1 MPEAALYWGLALLG
15 VALILAII
23 DIFLPTG
30 GILGVTSLVVAIAG
44 VVLLFNHSTTW
55 GIIGMFAVILGGPTA
70 FFLGLRVM
78 PSTPLGQKL
87 VLGGDK
93 DPEAA
98 PPEAPDAAL
107 RALIGAQGD
116 VVTDLRPIGTVR
128 INGQR
133 YDALAETTLIRAG
146 SRVVVTDVVD
156 GASLRVRAVA

>member
-1 MPEAALYWGLALLG
+1 
-15 VALILAII
+15 
-23 DIFLPTG
+23 
-30 GILGVTSLVVAIAG
+30 
-44 VVLLFNHSTTW
+44 
-55 GIIGMFAVILGGPTA
+55 MFAVILGGPTA